1 MASEARAVGSRGQLQ
16 GWWSEF
22 CRPESGGQGGR
33 TERIEQKVGWGC
45 LRGTSSGGLMG
56 VGLVRGLVG
65 FVGQGGAFGGLS
77 ARVRPNLEFGR
88 RWVKRKLG

>member
-1 MASEARAVGSRGQLQ
+1 MGVLAWDQ
-16 GWWSEF
+16 F
-22 CRPESGGQGGR
+22 GGG
-33 TERIEQKVGWGC
+33 
-45 LRGTSSGGLMG
+45 GGLMG

-77 ARVRPNLEFGR
+77 TGVRPNLEFGR